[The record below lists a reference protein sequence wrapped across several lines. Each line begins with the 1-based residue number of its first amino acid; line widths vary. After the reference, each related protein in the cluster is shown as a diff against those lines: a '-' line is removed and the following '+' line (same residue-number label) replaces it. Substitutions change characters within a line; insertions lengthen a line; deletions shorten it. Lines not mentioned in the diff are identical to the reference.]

1 MTNIGSGGTLLQR
14 AVRLEKVAEVGFL
27 LEAGA
32 DPKALPADANGEV
45 NDDDFVN
52 LSPLSI
58 AVKKNNYEM
67 WSQMINRPPY
77 NTTNPQFLEQLFD
90 IIEWAGPN
98 VANSPKDYEDFK
110 KPFKDMVTYPSLKE
124 VSRKN
129 EKILI
134 YRDGV

>member
-14 AVRLEKVAEVGFL
+14 AVILEKVAEVEFL

-124 VSRKN
+124 VSRKY

-134 YRDGV
+134 NRDGV